1 MEFRKQD
8 VWSIPNILTYVRFLC
23 IPVFMVMMIL
33 FALSDNT
40 QTTYLYAGFGI
51 FVFAELTDIIDG
63 WVARHFNM
71 ITDLG
76 KVIDPIADKVLQSLS
91 LIALCLVN
99 YYWII
104 PFAAIIALKEI
115 YMGVQAKYFMRAS
128 KRQVHMM
135 ANWVGKTGATINFI
149 GIVVGFIVPMPIGDK
164 ASSIVKIIDMVIL
177 GIGCALAVFAAAQYT
192 ANHVKQL
199 KALRASGIL
208 ETLDRNG
215 HPLAQEIAEDG
226 NEVVGDEN
234 N

>member
-1 MEFRKQD
+1 MDFRKQD

-33 FALSDNT
+33 FAVSGNSE
-40 QTTYLYAGFGI
+40 TTYLYAGFGI

-91 LIALCLVN
+91 LVALCLVN

-104 PFAAIIALKEI
+104 PFAAIIAFKEI

-135 ANWVGKTGATINFI
+135 ANWVGKTGALINFI
-149 GIVVGFIVPMPIGDK
+149 GIVVGFIVPMPIGEK
-164 ASSIVKIIDMVIL
+164 ASNIVKIVDMVIL
-177 GIGCALAVFAAAQYT
+177 GVGCALAIFAAAQYT

-215 HPLAQEIAEDG
+215 HPLVQEVAVEEK
-226 NEVVGDEN
+226 EVSGDEN
-234 N
+234 